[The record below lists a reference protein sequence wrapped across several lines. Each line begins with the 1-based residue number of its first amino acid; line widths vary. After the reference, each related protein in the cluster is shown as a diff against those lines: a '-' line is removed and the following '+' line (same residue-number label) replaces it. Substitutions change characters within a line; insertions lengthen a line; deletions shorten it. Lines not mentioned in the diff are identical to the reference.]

1 VLLAICELPR
11 LHTLASSRRSGS
23 ASLPMTRVPS
33 GGASWW
39 FRRTNHYG
47 SVRRT
52 PRRDVGPTTSKS
64 TASSSSR
71 HSRSRSNRPAHSKL
85 PTIQEEVNQP
95 RRNTA
100 TDGDLRTNL
109 DWYKRGCSTRS
120 YIDQRH
126 RGCKERELRCRLDYD
141 REYGGGGGPR
151 PRGGGGGGGGGGC
164 RPSHH
169 VV

>member
-1 VLLAICELPR
+1 
-11 LHTLASSRRSGS
+11 
-23 ASLPMTRVPS
+23 
-33 GGASWW
+33 
-39 FRRTNHYG
+39 
-47 SVRRT
+47 VRRT

-141 REYGGGGGPR
+141 REYAPPPPGR
-151 PRGGGGGGGGGGC
+151 